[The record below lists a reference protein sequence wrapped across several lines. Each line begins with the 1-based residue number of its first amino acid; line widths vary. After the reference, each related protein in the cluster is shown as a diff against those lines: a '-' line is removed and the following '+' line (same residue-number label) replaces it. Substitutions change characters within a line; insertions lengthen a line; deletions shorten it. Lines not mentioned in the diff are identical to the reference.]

1 MSFEELRVIIVVYS
15 SALIPLI
22 YLLYSYKKLPP
33 WVPLIY
39 ITAFIACALGW
50 EVWFTYGLVNGDA
63 VDLRRSAVLSS
74 WIPLHLNWFLN
85 SLADAGTVT
94 LGGFWLMWWMCF
106 KDNQIFSSWS
116 WKAFGV
122 FYIWCICQN
131 IFVELFLYHDQLA
144 DGKLLSWAPLA
155 PLGSYLNP
163 ELFSFNGRS
172 VMLQTQI
179 PWIILP
185 AVIYAAVI
193 KYSNSQL
200 IKST

>member
-22 YLLYSYKKLPP
+22 YLLYSYKKLPA

-50 EVWFTYGLVNGDA
+50 EVWFTYGLVDGDA

-74 WIPLHLNWFLN
+74 WIPLHLNWFSN

-144 DGKLLSWAPLA
+144 DGKLLSWTPLA

-185 AVIYAAVI
+185 A
-193 KYSNSQL
+193 L
-200 IKST
+200 I

>member
-50 EVWFTYGLVNGDA
+50 EVWFTYGLVDGDA

>member
-22 YLLYSYKKLPP
+22 YLMYSYKKLPA
-33 WVPLIY
+33 WVPSIY
-39 ITAFIACALGW
+39 ISAFITCALGW
-50 EVWFTYGLVNGDA
+50 ELWFTYGLVDGDA
-63 VDLRRSAVLSS
+63 VDLRRSSVLST
-74 WIPLHLNWFLN
+74 WIPLHLNWILN

-94 LGGFWLMWWMCF
+94 LGGFWLMWRSCS
-106 KDNQIFSSWS
+106 KDTQIFCAWS

-122 FYIWCICQN
+122 FYMWCIGQN

>member
-1 MSFEELRVIIVVYS
+1 
-15 SALIPLI
+15 
-22 YLLYSYKKLPP
+22 
-33 WVPLIY
+33 
-39 ITAFIACALGW
+39 
-50 EVWFTYGLVNGDA
+50 
-63 VDLRRSAVLSS
+63 
-74 WIPLHLNWFLN
+74 
-85 SLADAGTVT
+85 
-94 LGGFWLMWWMCF
+94 
-106 KDNQIFSSWS
+106 
-116 WKAFGV
+116 V

>member
-22 YLLYSYKKLPP
+22 YLLYSYKKLPA
-33 WVPLIY
+33 WVPSIY
-39 ITAFIACALGW
+39 IAAFIACALGW
-50 EVWFTYGLVNGDA
+50 EVWFTYGLVDGDA

-94 LGGFWLMWWMCF
+94 LGGFWLMWRMCS
-106 KDNQIFSSWS
+106 KDNQIFSTWS

-155 PLGSYLNP
+155 PLGSDLNP

-185 AVIYAAVI
+185 AVIYAAMI

>member
-22 YLLYSYKKLPP
+22 YLLYSYKKLPA
-33 WVPLIY
+33 WVPSIY
-39 ITAFIACALGW
+39 IAAFIACALGW
-50 EVWFTYGLVNGDA
+50 EVWFTYGLVDGDA

>member
-144 DGKLLSWAPLA
+144 DGKLLSWTPLA

>member
-185 AVIYAAVI
+185 A
-193 KYSNSQL
+193 L
-200 IKST
+200 I